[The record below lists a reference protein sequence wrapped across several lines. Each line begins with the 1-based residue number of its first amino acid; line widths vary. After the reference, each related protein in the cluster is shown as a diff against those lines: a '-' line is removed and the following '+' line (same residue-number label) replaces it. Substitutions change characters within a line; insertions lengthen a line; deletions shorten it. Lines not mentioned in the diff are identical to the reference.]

1 MTSKTNSRVRPAAK
15 FFFDGDKKFFVKG
28 VTYGP
33 FEPDREGNYLG
44 RPEQV
49 EVDLALMC
57 QVGLNVVRIYH
68 SPPRWFLDRCDA
80 AGMRVLVTL
89 PWEKHVEFLRERA
102 TRKQI
107 AQNVRAAVKAHAG
120 HPAIFGYLVG
130 NEISS
135 TMARWLGANRVIEFV
150 EELIRI
156 GRASDPGALFSY
168 ATYPPTE
175 YLLPQNSDFYCFNVY
190 LHNQREFEAYLLR
203 LQNLTG
209 EHPLILGEFGMD
221 TIRHSQTE
229 QAEML
234 GWHIDSVVKCG
245 LAGTILF
252 TWTDEWFTGGQEITD
267 WAFGIVTRDRKPKK
281 AFYAVEE
288 KLRRSDSALPHL
300 PLPRTPFVSV
310 IVCSYNGART
320 LAACLESL
328 GKLNYPAY
336 EVILVDDGSSDDTA
350 RVAAQFPSVRYI
362 HQANHGLS
370 HARNTGAAAAKG
382 DVFAYTDS
390 DCMVDADWLYYLIG
404 ALVSGDYAG
413 VGGPNITP
421 PAQNWIQACVA
432 AAPGGPSHVLLT
444 DTIAEHIPG
453 CNMAFYRWAF
463 DGVGGF
469 DPEYRKAGDDVDF
482 CWRIQQAGWVVGF
495 SPTAIVWHYRR
506 FTLRAFLKQQDGYG
520 EAESL
525 LRFKHLIFFG
535 PTGTAKWRGQ
545 IYGPQRFTWFIGRPV
560 IYHGIFGEGFFQSI
574 YPTPQSDVAA
584 YLSSIEW
591 FALTIFLFGLGIFL
605 PALRIVPYLMLGGTL
620 CVALSYMVRAQIEPK
635 FDTVRARLL
644 VMLLAFAQPLVRGF
658 SRYFTWLRFK
668 RTPANVIR
676 RHEDLPE
683 RARSVGSLSRRAFW
697 SEQGRDRHYLLG
709 AMFELLEEEG
719 WRYSADSGWNEW
731 DIQIYG
737 NFWWSI
743 ALQTVTE
750 YHGAGKCLTR
760 VRLRSRLVTTTV
772 IFSLIALSLLIYREL
787 NASHIDL
794 WSIGAY
800 LLFLLFLWTRAR
812 ALKSRVAE
820 LVDVAALRAGLQRV
834 TRKQKIPKPVAGLE
848 SEPAVNA
855 TDPAA
860 PNLPG

>member
-1 MTSKTNSRVRPAAK
+1 MRKA
-15 FFFDGDKKFFVKG
+15 
-28 VTYGP
+28 
-33 FEPDREGNYLG
+33 
-44 RPEQV
+44 
-49 EVDLALMC
+49 
-57 QVGLNVVRIYH
+57 GLNVIRIYH
-68 SPPRWFLDRCDA
+68 SPPRWFLDRCA
-80 AGMRVLVTL
+80 SAGLRVLVTL
-89 PWEKHVEFLRERA
+89 PWEKHIEFLRERSM
-102 TRKQI
+102 RKQI
-107 AQNVRAAVKAHAG
+107 IENVRAAVKAHAG
-120 HPAIFGYLVG
+120 HLAIFGYLVG

-135 TMARWLGANRVIEFV
+135 TMARWLGTRRVIEFV
-150 EELIRI
+150 EELIQI
-156 GRASDPGALFSY
+156 GRAIDPDALFSY

-175 YLLPQNSDFYCFNVY
+175 YLLPQNADFSCFNVY
-190 LHNQREFEAYLLR
+190 LHNQRDFEGYLLR

-209 EHPLILGEFGMD
+209 EQPLILGEFGMD
-221 TIRHSQTE
+221 TIRHSQEE

-267 WAFGIVTRDRKPKK
+267 WAFGIVTRQREPKK
-281 AFYAVEE
+281 AFYRIQE
-288 KLRRSDSALPHL
+288 KLGSTDSILPHL

-310 IVCSYNGART
+310 IVCSYNGGRT
-320 LAACLESL
+320 LAACLDSL
-328 GKLNYPAY
+328 GKLNYPHF
-336 EVILVDDGSSDDTA
+336 EVILVDDGSTDDTA
-350 RVAAQFPSVRYI
+350 YTVAQFPWVRYI
-362 HQANHGLS
+362 HQSNHGLS

-382 DVFAYTDS
+382 DVLAYTDS
-390 DCMVDADWLYYLIG
+390 DCMVDADWLYHLIG
-404 ALVSGDYAG
+404 TLVSGDYAG

-421 PAQNWIQACVA
+421 PARNWIQACVA
-432 AAPGGPSHVLLT
+432 AAPGGPNHVLLT
-444 DTIAEHIPG
+444 DTVAEHIPG

-463 DGVGGF
+463 EGVGGF

-482 CWRIQQAGWVVGF
+482 CWRIQQSGWVIAF

-545 IYGPQRFTWFIGRPV
+545 IYGATRFSWFVTRPV

-605 PALRIVPYLMLGGTL
+605 PALRIVPYLMLGGTF
-620 CVALSYMVRAQIEPK
+620 CVALSYMVRARIEPK
-635 FDTVRARLL
+635 FDTVHARLL
-644 VMLLAFAQPLVRGF
+644 VMILAFVQPLVRGF

-668 RTPANVIR
+668 RTPVNVIR
-676 RHEDLPE
+676 RHEHLPE
-683 RARSVGSLSRRAFW
+683 RVRAGGSLSRRIFW

-709 AMFELLEEEG
+709 ALFKLLEDEG
-719 WRYSADSGWNEW
+719 WRYSTDSGWNDW

-750 YHGAGKCLTR
+750 YHGGGKCLTR
-760 VRLRSRLVTTTV
+760 VRLRNRMVVTTI
-772 IFSLIALSLLIYREL
+772 IFNLIAISLLIYHEL
-787 NASHIDL
+787 NVSHIDL
-794 WSIGAY
+794 WPIISYGAFWG
-800 LLFLLFLWTRAR
+800 FLATRAR

-820 LVDVAALRAGLQRV
+820 LVDLAAFRAGLQRV
-834 TRKQKIPKPVAGLE
+834 PRKGKVTAAAPQQELE
-848 SEPAVNA
+848 VAVNA
-855 TDPAA
+855 TDPAS
-860 PNLPG
+860 PRLPG

>member
-1 MTSKTNSRVRPAAK
+1 MTTAANQRIRPAAK
-15 FFFDGDKKFFVKG
+15 FFLEGDKKFFVKG

-33 FEPDREGNYLG
+33 FNPDAEGNYLG

-49 EVDLALMC
+49 DVDLALMR

-68 SPPRWFLDRCDA
+68 APPPWFLDRCTS

-89 PWEKHVEFLRERA
+89 PWEKHIEFLRERS

-107 AQNVRAAVKAHAG
+107 AETVRDTVSKYAG
-120 HPAIFGYLVG
+120 HSAILGYLVG

-135 TMARWLGANRVIEFV
+135 TMARWLGARRVIEFV

-156 GRASDPGALFSY
+156 GRALDPDALFSY

-175 YLLPQNSDFYCFNVY
+175 YLLPQNADFCCFNVY
-190 LHNQREFEAYLLR
+190 LHNQRDFEGYLFR

-221 TIRHSQTE
+221 TIRHSEDE

-234 GWHIDSVVKCG
+234 GWHVDSVVKCG
-245 LAGTILF
+245 LAGTIFF

-267 WAFGIVTRDRKPKK
+267 WAFGIVTRERRPKK
-281 AFYAVEE
+281 VFYILEE
-288 KLRRSDSALPHL
+288 KLGRNNSTLPHR
-300 PLPRTPFVSV
+300 PLPKAPFVSI
-310 IVCSYNGART
+310 IVCSYNGGST
-320 LAACLESL
+320 LASCLDSL
-328 GKLNYPAY
+328 GKLNYPEY
-336 EVILVDDGSSDDTA
+336 EVILVDDGSTDDTSYI
-350 RVAAQFPSVRYI
+350 AAQFPWVRYI
-362 HQANHGLS
+362 HQSNQGLS
-370 HARNTGAAAAKG
+370 HARNTGAGAAKG

-390 DCMVDADWLYYLIG
+390 DCMVDPDWLYYLIG
-404 ALVSGDYAG
+404 TLVSGDYAG

-421 PAQNWIQACVA
+421 PAKNWIQACVA

-444 DTIAEHIPG
+444 DVVAEHIPG

-463 DGVGGF
+463 EGVGGF
-469 DPEYRKAGDDVDF
+469 DTEYRKAGDDVDF
-482 CWRIQQAGWVVGF
+482 CWRIQQAGWVVAF

-506 FTLRAFLKQQDGYG
+506 FTLRAFLKQQEGYG

-545 IYGPQRFTWFIGRPV
+545 IYGTPRFSWFVNRPV
-560 IYHGIFGEGFFQSI
+560 IYHGMFGEGFFQSI

-620 CVALSYMVRAQIEPK
+620 CVALSYMVRASIEPK
-635 FDTVRARLL
+635 FDTAGARLL
-644 VMLLAFAQPLVRGF
+644 VMLLAFVQPLVRGF
-658 SRYFTWLRFK
+658 SRYFTWLHFK
-668 RTPANVIR
+668 RTPGSVIR
-676 RHEDLPE
+676 AHEHLPE
-683 RARSVGSLSRRAFW
+683 RSRFAGSLSRRVFW

-709 AMFELLEEEG
+709 AIFELLDEEG
-719 WRYSADSGWNEW
+719 WRYSTDSGWNEW

-750 YHGAGKCLTR
+750 YHGGGKCLTR
-760 VRLRSRLVTTTV
+760 VRLRNRFVTTTI
-772 IFSLIALSLLIYREL
+772 IFNLIALSLLIYHQL
-787 NASHIDL
+787 NISHVDL
-794 WSIGAY
+794 WVLVPY
-800 LLFLLFLWTRAR
+800 LLFLVFLWTRAR
-812 ALKSRVAE
+812 LLKSRVVE
-820 LVDVAALRAGLQRV
+820 LVDLAAHRAGLQRM
-834 TRKQKIPKPVAGLE
+834 TRRGKVVGSESTPQVEIPAKT
-848 SEPAVNA
+848 VNEV
-855 TDPAA
+855 
-860 PNLPG
+860 

>member
-1 MTSKTNSRVRPAAK
+1 
-15 FFFDGDKKFFVKG
+15 
-28 VTYGP
+28 
-33 FEPDREGNYLG
+33 
-44 RPEQV
+44 
-49 EVDLALMC
+49 
-57 QVGLNVVRIYH
+57 
-68 SPPRWFLDRCDA
+68 
-80 AGMRVLVTL
+80 
-89 PWEKHVEFLRERA
+89 
-102 TRKQI
+102 
-107 AQNVRAAVKAHAG
+107 
-120 HPAIFGYLVG
+120 
-130 NEISS
+130 
-135 TMARWLGANRVIEFV
+135 
-150 EELIRI
+150 
-156 GRASDPGALFSY
+156 
-168 ATYPPTE
+168 
-175 YLLPQNSDFYCFNVY
+175 
-190 LHNQREFEAYLLR
+190 
-203 LQNLTG
+203 
-209 EHPLILGEFGMD
+209 MD
-221 TIRHSQTE
+221 TIRHSQDE

-245 LAGTILF
+245 LAGTIFF
-252 TWTDEWFTGGQEITD
+252 TWTDEWFTGGQEISD
-267 WAFGIVTRDRKPKK
+267 WAFGIVTRERKPKK
-281 AFYAVEE
+281 AFYTIEE
-288 KLRRSDSALPHL
+288 KLRRNDSAVPHL
-300 PLPRTPFVSV
+300 PLARTPLVSV

-336 EVILVDDGSSDDTA
+336 EVILVDDGSTDDTA
-350 RVAAQFPSVRYI
+350 YVAAQFPWVRYI
-362 HQANHGLS
+362 HQANQGLS

-390 DCMVDADWLYYLIG
+390 DCMADADWLYYLIG

-421 PAQNWIQACVA
+421 PAQDWIQACVA

-463 DGVGGF
+463 DGVDGF
-469 DPEYRKAGDDVDF
+469 DPEYHKAGDDVDF
-482 CWRIQQAGWVVGF
+482 CWRIQQAGWVIGF

-545 IYGPQRFTWFIGRPV
+545 IYGPQRFTWFINRPV

-605 PALRIVPYLMLGGTL
+605 PTLRIVPYLMLGGSL
-620 CVALSYMVRAQIEPK
+620 CVALSYMVRAQIEPR

-676 RHEDLPE
+676 RHEYLPE
-683 RARSVGSLSRRAFW
+683 RARSASGLSRRAFW
-697 SEQGRDRHYLLG
+697 NEQGKDRHYLLG
-709 AMFELLEEEG
+709 AIFQLLDEEG
-719 WRYSADSGWNEW
+719 WRYSTDSGWNEW

-750 YHGAGKCLTR
+750 YHGGGKCLTR

-787 NASHIDL
+787 NASHVDP

-812 ALKSRVAE
+812 VLKSRVAE
-820 LVDVAALRAGLQRV
+820 LVDVAALRAGLQLV
-834 TRKQKIPKPVAGLE
+834 TRKQKIAKPVAVPE
-848 SEPAVNA
+848 PEPAVNV

>member
-89 PWEKHVEFLRERA
+89 PWEKHVEFLRDRA

-135 TMARWLGANRVIEFV
+135 TMVRWLGANRVIEFV

-156 GRASDPGALFSY
+156 GRAIDPGALFSY

-288 KLRRSDSALPHL
+288 KLGRSDSALPHL

-350 RVAAQFPSVRYI
+350 HVAAQFPSVRYI

-463 DGVGGF
+463 DGAGGF

-482 CWRIQQAGWVVGF
+482 CWRIQQAGWVIGF

-560 IYHGIFGEGFFQSI
+560 IYHGVFGEGFFQSI

-644 VMLLAFAQPLVRGF
+644 VMLLAFVQPLVRGF

-683 RARSVGSLSRRAFW
+683 RARSAGNLSRRAFW

-709 AMFELLEEEG
+709 AMFQLLDEEG
-719 WRYSADSGWNEW
+719 WRYSTDSGWNEW

-750 YHGAGKCLTR
+750 YHGGGKCLTR
-760 VRLRSRLVTTTV
+760 VRLRNRLVTTTV

-787 NASHIDL
+787 NVSHVEL

-820 LVDVAALRAGLQRV
+820 LVDAAALRAGLQRV
-834 TRKQKIPKPVAGLE
+834 TRKQKIPKPVAGPE
-848 SEPAVNA
+848 SEPAVNV

-860 PNLPG
+860 PNLRG